1 MAGHCPGH
9 HLRPLVTSAGKRTWQ
24 LQYGTRVIIDQDQ
37 PMTGPFFT
45 CFSNGCV
52 ADYEAT
58 HHPGVARRA
67 LSRHVSSLAKATK
80 EAKLRKKDCGGLH
93 PRRYIGRERG
103 GDATRRG
110 DEEECPGRSPPPKP
124 GLLGKTPMTGPQ
136 PSSARPLGYS
146 MISNLRRRILT
157 GGVAER
163 PQGRPLAAGPL
174 VVNRLRVSR
183 WRPTRVMSLADASSS
198 IGSHPPPLPSGAV
211 TAD

>member
-37 PMTGPFFT
+37 PMTRPFFT

-80 EAKLRKKDCGGLH
+80 EARLRKKDCGGLH

-136 PSSARPLGYS
+136 PSSIDICPPVGLFNDLEPKETHFDWRRGGKTTGAAARGWS
-146 MISNLRRRILT
+146 
-157 GGVAER
+157 
-163 PQGRPLAAGPL
+163 AGSEQIA
-174 VVNRLRVSR
+174 R
-183 WRPTRVMSLADASSS
+183 
-198 IGSHPPPLPSGAV
+198 
-211 TAD
+211 